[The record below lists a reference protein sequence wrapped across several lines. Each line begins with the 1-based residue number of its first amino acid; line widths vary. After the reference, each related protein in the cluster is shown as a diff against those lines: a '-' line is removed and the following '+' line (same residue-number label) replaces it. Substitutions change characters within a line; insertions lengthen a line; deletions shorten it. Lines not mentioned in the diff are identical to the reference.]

1 MAVLLLLNY
10 SAHGHQQVL
19 PLVANAAANTEDAGL
34 ENVYHIDKAYT
45 QVLYI
50 LVHYL
55 LTGGVALAH
64 GIKGCAS
71 VDLLDISLGYF
82 PQRGILRGLL
92 HVHFCAFD
100 KTGCRGIGLPA
111 AKATAGAGPAVCNDN
126 TVAQLSPGEITAG
139 EDFSVD
145 NNASADACAQGVTLV
160 VNSAY
165 RPYSAQQRVY
175 DAQYQEYLAQGYS
188 QQDARLLTES
198 YVAVPGHSEHQTGLA
213 IDLGAKREQIDF
225 IRPDFPYTGPCG
237 DFRRGA
243 AGYGFILRYPEGK
256 EDITGIG
263 HEPWHFR
270 YVGTPHAAIIQSRN
284 MALEEYIDYL
294 RQYPYRGEGLCFTAD
309 DGREAR
315 ISYIEAG
322 PEPVTLQLPEEAS
335 WSLSGNNADGFI
347 LTEWR

>member
-1 MAVLLLLNY
+1 MHIAFV
-10 SAHGHQQVL
+10 SAWRSRREQQEIWDGSL
-19 PLVANAAANTEDAGL
+19 R
-34 ENVYHIDKAYT
+34 ENGPEFTRTY
-45 QVLYI
+45 
-50 LVHYL
+50 
-55 LTGGVALAH
+55 VAL
-64 GIKGCAS
+64 
-71 VDLLDISLGYF
+71 
-82 PQRGILRGLL
+82 
-92 HVHFCAFD
+92 
-100 KTGCRGIGLPA
+100 
-111 AKATAGAGPAVCNDN
+111 
-126 TVAQLSPGEITAG
+126 
-139 EDFSVD
+139 
-145 NNASADACAQGVTLV
+145 
-160 VNSAY
+160 
-165 RPYSAQQRVY
+165 
-175 DAQYQEYLAQGYS
+175 
-188 QQDARLLTES
+188 
-198 YVAVPGHSEHQTGLA
+198 PGHSEHQTGLA

-256 EDITGIG
+256 EGITGIG

-270 YVGTPHAAIIQSRN
+270 YVGTPHAAILRSRN

-294 RQYPYRGEGLCFTAD
+294 RQYPYGGEGLCFTAD